1 MRRRELLAA
10 GGTVAAITLAGCAST
25 SADDDPNDPEET
37 DNLSVEEGSEPG
49 AGRTVIVS
57 NTGEV
62 ADDPDMAVLRAGV
75 ESRADTAPEARDE
88 IATKAEELVDAL
100 VEYGIGEDDITTQ
113 RYYIRDRIDR
123 RAMEEDGVRPGDP
136 DVDEADY
143 TYYQGSH
150 SFEIEIHDVD
160 AVGEAIDVAIDA
172 GADDVGRVTYTLS
185 DDKREELREEALRQ
199 AIDGAR
205 SEADTIAEE
214 VGAEIVEA
222 RVVDASE
229 GRISPITRDVS
240 MVAEEPQATP
250 APDDSPRTG
259 IETGEVT
266 VTAEVR
272 VQYEMA

>member
-10 GGTVAAITLAGCAST
+10 GGTVAAMTLAGCAGT
-25 SADDDPNDPEET
+25 RADDGPT
-37 DNLSVEEGSEPG
+37 DADEAGNPSVEDVDDSGST
-49 AGRTVIVS
+49 RTVIVT

-62 ADDPDMAVLRAGV
+62 SDDPDMAVLRAGV

-88 IATKAEELVDAL
+88 IATSAEELVDAL
-100 VEYGIGEDDITTQ
+100 VEYGIDEDDITTR

-123 RAMEEDGVRPGDP
+123 ERMEADGVRPGDP
-136 DVDEADY
+136 DVDEEEY

-150 SFEIEIHDVD
+150 DFEIEIHDVD
-160 AVGEAIDVAIDA
+160 TVGEVIDVAIDA

-185 DDKREELREEALRQ
+185 DDKREDLREDALRQ

-205 SEADTIAEE
+205 SEADTIAAE
-214 VGAEIVEA
+214 VSAEIVEA
-222 RVVDASE
+222 TVVDASE
-229 GRISPITRDVS
+229 GRISPVRHDAM
-240 MVAEEPQATP
+240 MVAEAPQATP

-272 VQYEMA
+272 IQYEMA